1 MRALLA
7 RLRETALLMVGQTPY
22 DAYLAH
28 MKARHPDR
36 EPMSRLEF
44 FRHRENA
51 RYGSGAGRCC

>member
-22 DAYLAH
+22 ETYLAH
-28 MKARHPDR
+28 MKARHPDK
-36 EPMSRLEF
+36 EPMSPLEF